1 MIYSCDIF
9 YIQSVSVTKI
19 SIKFHKSM
27 LTLLLMIISM
37 EPFCMKHLWVLRGQ
51 KEDEML
57 I

>member
-1 MIYSCDIF
+1 
-9 YIQSVSVTKI
+9 
-19 SIKFHKSM
+19 M